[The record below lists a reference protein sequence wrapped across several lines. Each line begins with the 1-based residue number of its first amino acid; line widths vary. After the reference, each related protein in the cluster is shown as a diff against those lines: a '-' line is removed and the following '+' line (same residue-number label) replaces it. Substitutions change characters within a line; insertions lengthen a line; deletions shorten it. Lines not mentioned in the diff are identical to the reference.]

1 MNRAFDMVLWMEQWN
16 KQTFCKLDYE
26 VRRAMLIRLFK
37 FQIKTMEALEF
48 DCLACG
54 NDILGLED
62 TEKFDPRKIYRL
74 AKMQKRVIRIALK
87 IGKPGLIP
95 FLPVLPRKMITTY
108 NIVMRLSAHGE
119 RWMPAVNLNKV
130 FDAKN
135 RKTGP
140 HEIPYFIFNI
150 DEGKNRKDFSPQHNI
165 DKIRVNGFR
174 EMNLAEALAYQMHT
188 RILNRADGN
197 KAFIH
202 ACGSIYRNEELV
214 PGLYI
219 DQEGCPGIT
228 WSEINNPKQGWICP
242 SYQADRV
249 AISWQG
255 VISLKAWL
263 KLGRWRKIRKARSS

>member
-26 VRRAMLIRLFK
+26 VRRVMLVRLFK
-37 FQIKTMEALEF
+37 FQIKTMEALEL
-48 DCLACG
+48 DCLVSEK
-54 NDILGLED
+54 DQMIMEGL
-62 TEKFDPRKIYRL
+62 DPRKVYRL

-87 IGKPGLIP
+87 IGKPGFIP

-108 NIVMRLSAHGE
+108 NIVMRLSAFGE
-119 RWMPAVNLNKV
+119 RWMPAISLHKV
-130 FDAKN
+130 FDVKS

-150 DEGKNRKDFSPQHNI
+150 DEGKDGKDRSPQYNI
-165 DKIRVNGFR
+165 NRIKANGFR

-188 RILNRADGN
+188 RVLNRTDNN

-202 ACGSIYRNEELV
+202 ACGSTYRDERLV

-228 WSEINNPKQGWICP
+228 WSEIDQSKERWACP
-242 SYQADRV
+242 SYQVDRV

-255 VISLKAWL
+255 IISLKAWL
-263 KLGRWRKIRKARSS
+263 KLGKWRQIRKTRSP